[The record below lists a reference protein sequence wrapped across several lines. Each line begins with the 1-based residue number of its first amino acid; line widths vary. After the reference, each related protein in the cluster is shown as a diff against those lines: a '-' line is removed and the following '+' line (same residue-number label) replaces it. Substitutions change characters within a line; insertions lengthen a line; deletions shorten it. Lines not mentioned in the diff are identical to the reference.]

1 MFIGKFKNDK
11 PFPDKLAWNRGD
23 QITYDQV
30 SSVCVNDRTKVY
42 FWGVLYNRKSEMNV
56 ENLSDAAIIAEMYER
71 SGDSGFSYL
80 DGSFTFIVFFDK
92 YFSNTPSLSIFNS
105 LLHIVSAIS
114 LNKSSSWLFTW
125 TN

>member
-1 MFIGKFKNDK
+1 MMFIGKFKNDK

-56 ENLSDAAIIAEMYER
+56 ENLSDAAIIAEMYEVA
-71 SGDSGFSYL
+71 FL
-80 DGSFTFIVFFDK
+80 I
-92 YFSNTPSLSIFNS
+92 
-105 LLHIVSAIS
+105 
-114 LNKSSSWLFTW
+114 
-125 TN
+125 